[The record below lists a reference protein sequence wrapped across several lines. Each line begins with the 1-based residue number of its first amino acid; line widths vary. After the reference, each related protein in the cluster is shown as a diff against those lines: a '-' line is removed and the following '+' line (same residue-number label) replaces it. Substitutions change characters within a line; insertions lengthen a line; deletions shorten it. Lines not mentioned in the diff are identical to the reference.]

1 MSEEEKTTEEP
12 KPISVYD
19 LIAFSMDQFSEV
31 AWQKMGLRP
40 DPMTGKQDV
49 NLPEAKVA
57 IDMASR
63 LAEILDP
70 QLDDEDKRQVQAR
83 LSDLRINFVRK
94 SGDA

>member
-1 MSEEEKTTEEP
+1 MSEEQNKEQP
-12 KPISVYD
+12 KPLSVFD
-19 LIAFSMDQFSEV
+19 LIAFSIDQFAEV

-40 DPMTGKQDV
+40 DPMTGKQDT

-63 LAEILDP
+63 LAEALDP
-70 QLDDEDKRQVQAR
+70 ELDDEDRRRVQAR

-94 SGDA
+94 SEEA